1 MGTSAHDAAA
11 GCDGM
16 LIDDKGLVQRC
27 QQGEAVAYTE
37 LVRRHRKAVRGIV
50 YAVLLCSDD
59 AEDAVQETFVRAYE
73 AIGQYNG
80 RYEFA
85 AWVRRIAVN
94 CAIGK
99 LRERERHSR
108 LVRNAAANAG
118 RSPAATPADQL
129 ARTEL
134 QTRRSAVVWLPL
146 KQRLA
151 ITLFGL
157 QDMTLA
163 ETADAMQCSTG
174 TVKQHLHRARQR
186 LAKLLAHDLREE

>member
-1 MGTSAHDAAA
+1 
-11 GCDGM
+11 M

-27 QQGEAVAYTE
+27 QRGEAVAYTE

-50 YAVLLCSDD
+50 HAIILCSDD

-73 AIGQYNG
+73 ALGQYNG
-80 RYEFA
+80 RYEFGG
-85 AWVRRIAVN
+85 WVRRIAVN

-99 LRERERHSR
+99 LRERERRSR
-108 LVRNAAANAG
+108 LVRNAAADPDH
-118 RSPAATPADQL
+118 RPAATPAEQV
-129 ARTEL
+129 ARAEL
-134 QTRRSAVVWLPL
+134 QTRVRSAIDRLPL
-146 KQRLA
+146 RQHLA

-163 ETADAMQCSTG
+163 ETADAMQCSIG

-186 LAKLLAHDLREE
+186 LAGLLARGLQEE